1 MKESPQ
7 PGTES
12 KTTASFFPKAAR
24 NPAFFQAKLTVNAP
38 GDAYEQEADR
48 VADAVLRMPAGAGFV
63 QPKLRVNGNVQRKC
77 AHCQEEEKQVQRK
90 GSGGFEPATPDVE
103 TTLSQPG
110 QPLDG
115 ATREWAESRLG
126 QDFSSVQLHTD
137 SAAAHSAASIGAR
150 AYTSGSDVVF
160 GAGEYSP
167 TTDSGRQLLAHELTH
182 VVQQGG
188 SGQAVQPGIQRGTIQ
203 RVPTAAELATF
214 DADAVTV
221 RAHNAYK
228 KELKAA
234 SRTLIEQILKIARTR
249 DNASYYS
256 QKMLDLLNMPDA
268 PAQAPVPGGAAPP
281 PGAAPS
287 VEETNRAD
295 TERSMYEERSRLFYT
310 PGSSA
315 ENVEEL
321 ASAESER
328 AGRFKKRKGMEG
340 GTFEVDA
347 ADLTN
352 IVVRAKVFLRLKK
365 RTKGKKQ
372 PQAEFEALQ
381 KQDKDDLAMVKELE
395 DGIEKASAA
404 LGYTVDL
411 QFVDKGGPGVFTADV
426 DMNRWTDAGNF
437 VGTAADL
444 AHELHHLLGLD
455 DRYNYI
461 EAHATNDQMVM
472 KERIYWFRQ
481 EMNRTFSA
489 SDSLMDS
496 ARTGHILPDDIAGV
510 SGVKATDVEAVQKR
524 TNDLIQ
530 QRRQQAMFRVQA
542 AYLRV
547 NSVHPSL
554 AGAERQEALVVG
566 RNTLKNTL
574 SPDELDSVGT
584 YLSRMMGALTSGEIT
599 LGPEIAPCNQ
609 WSGYVLDRRLPIHLC
624 RRWLTST
631 PEEQIRTLVHESAHA
646 SGIGEPKG
654 ETYEA
659 VFDCS
664 ARNADLQNVA
674 DAWGHFVHCL
684 SGQTPDSAAVIKAT
698 P

>member
-1 MKESPQ
+1 MKESVSKPTQPQ
-7 PGTES
+7 CAAPFFDP
-12 KTTASFFPKAAR
+12 KTREAG
-24 NPAFFQAKLTVNAP
+24 AFFQAKLTVNAP
-38 GDAYEQEADR
+38 GDAFEQEADR
-48 VADAVLRMPAGAGFV
+48 VADAVLRMPAGTGFV
-63 QPKLRVNGNVQRKC
+63 QPKLRVGQAVQRQC
-77 AHCQEEEKQVQRK
+77 AHCQEEEKHVQRK
-90 GSGGFEPATPDVE
+90 GGGGIPSVTPDVE
-103 TTLSQPG
+103 TTLSQTG
-110 QPLDG
+110 QALDSS
-115 ATREWAESRLG
+115 TRTWAESALG
-126 QDFSSVQLHTD
+126 HDFSSVKIHTD
-137 SAAAHSAASIGAR
+137 GAAAHSAVGIGAR
-150 AYTSGSDVVF
+150 AYTSGSNVVF
-160 GAGEYSP
+160 GAGEFSP
-167 TTDSGRQLLAHELTH
+167 NTDSGRHLLVHELTH

-188 SGQAVQPGIQRGTIQ
+188 SAQAVQSGTIQ

-510 SGVKATDVEAVQKR
+510 SGAKATDVEAAQKR